1 MGRFHVA
8 DVLTLKERIITMFSD
23 DWFLLTA
30 GSADNFN
37 MMTCAWGAF
46 GYLWNKPVSF
56 VFVRPQRYTYEFM
69 ESSDRY
75 TISFF
80 DENHRD
86 KLAFC
91 GSKSGRDV
99 DKVRES
105 GLTPVTT
112 QTNTVYFD
120 EAKMVFI
127 CRKLYFQDILRQ
139 GFVDKKLAESVY
151 PEHDYHRMYVGHI
164 EKLLVTGT

>member
-1 MGRFHVA
+1 MTRFHVA
-8 DVLTLKERIITMFSD
+8 DVMKFQERIITMFSE

-30 GSADNFN
+30 GSPDAFN

-56 VFVRPQRYTYEFM
+56 VFVRPQRFTYKFM

-80 DENHRD
+80 DETYRD
-86 KLAFC
+86 KLAYC
-91 GSKSGRDV
+91 GSKSGRYV
-99 DKVRES
+99 DKIRES
-105 GLTPVTT
+105 GLSPVTT

-120 EAKMVFI
+120 EAKMVFV
-127 CRKLYFQDILRQ
+127 CRKLYFQDILKR
-139 GFVDKKLAESVY
+139 GFIDENLEESVY

-164 EKLLVTGT
+164 EELLVTDT